1 MAYSRVLCDSKGT
14 SSVIICVMVEFPTR
28 LRVGRID
35 LLSLLIT
42 ASLLFTTVSGMKS
55 VPSKYPGANRH

>member
-1 MAYSRVLCDSKGT
+1 
-14 SSVIICVMVEFPTR
+14 MVEFPTR

-55 VPSKYPGANRH
+55 VPSK